1 MLKRFYISLYFSR
14 RFYWLF
20 VGIILVFV
28 VSYGVPFLFT
38 VGQLLLLFFAVVTV
52 LDYFV
57 LFLRKAPVPVRRDVG
72 DRMSNGDNNTVALQ
86 VKNDYPFPIRLRIID
101 ELPDQFQLRD
111 FSLYADLKA
120 GEVRALDYQLRPK
133 ERGEYVFYNI
143 NVFIKSPFGLLIR
156 RSIIE
161 AKTMVRVLPSYLALR
176 QYALLAASHNLAESG
191 IKRIRKLG
199 HSLEF
204 EQIKEY
210 VTGDDI
216 RSLNWKA
223 TARKG
228 GQLMVNTFTDEKSQ
242 QVYCLI
248 DKGRVMKMPFDGMS
262 LLDYAINAAL
272 VLSHVALIRQDKA
285 GLLTFGDQIG
295 TFLPADRKS
304 MQMSSILEILYNQ
317 QTRWQE
323 TDYEK
328 VYAMVRTRITQRS
341 LIVLFTNFES
351 LSGLERQMPYIRAIA
366 RRHLLLI
373 VFFENTGL
381 QQIRE
386 QEATDIEGVYVKT
399 IADKF
404 AYEKRLIVKELNQHG
419 IATIL
424 TAPEHLTIQTVNKYL
439 EIKARLAI

>member
-1 MLKRFYISLYFSR
+1 MIKKFYISLYFSR
-14 RFYWLF
+14 RFYWVF
-20 VGIILVFV
+20 VGIILLFV
-28 VSYGVPFLFT
+28 ISYGIPFLFT
-38 VGQLLLLFFAVVTV
+38 ISQLLLLFFAVVTI
-52 LDYFV
+52 LDYVV
-57 LFLRKAPVPVRRDVG
+57 LFLRKNPVPVQRG
-72 DRMSNGDNNTVALQ
+72 IADRMSNGDNNPVHLMVT
-86 VKNDYPFPIRLRIID
+86 NEYPFPIRLRIID
-101 ELPDQFQLRD
+101 ELPDQFQRRN
-111 FSLYADLKA
+111 FSLFADLKA
-120 GEVRALDYQLRPK
+120 GEVRQLDYQLRPT
-133 ERGEYVFYNI
+133 ERGEYVFHNI
-143 NVFIKSPFGLLIR
+143 NVFVKSPFRLLTR
-156 RSIIE
+156 RIIIAAE
-161 AKTMVRVLPSYLALR
+161 KTVRVLPSYLALR
-176 QYALLAASHNLAESG
+176 QYSLLAASNNLAESG
-191 IKRIRKLG
+191 SKRMRKLG

-262 LLDYAINAAL
+262 LLDYAVNAAL
-272 VLSHVALIRQDKA
+272 VVSQVALLRQDKA
-285 GLLTFGDQIG
+285 GLLTFGDAIG
-295 TFLPADRKS
+295 SFLPASRHS
-304 MQMSSILEILYNQ
+304 MQMIQVLETLYNQ

-323 TDYEK
+323 TDFEK
-328 VYAMVRTRITQRS
+328 VYATVRTRITQRS

-366 RRHLLLI
+366 RRHLLLV

-381 QQIRE
+381 RQLRE
-386 QEATDIEGVYVKT
+386 QEAEDIEGVYVKT

-404 AYEKRLIVKELNQHG
+404 AYEKRLIVKELNQVG

-424 TAPEHLTIQTVNKYL
+424 TAPEHLTVQTVNKYL

>member
-1 MLKRFYISLYFSR
+1 MLKRFYLSLYFSR

-20 VGIILVFV
+20 VGIILLFV
-28 VSYGVPFLFT
+28 VSYGIPFLFT
-38 VGQLLLLFFAVVTV
+38 VAQLLLLFFTLVTI
-52 LDYFV
+52 LDYMA
-57 LFLRKAPVPVRRDVG
+57 LFLRKNPAPVRREVT
-72 DRMSNGDNNTVALQ
+72 DRMSNGDNNPVKLQ
-86 VKNDYPFPIRLRIID
+86 LTNDYPFPVNLRVID
-101 ELPDQFQLRD
+101 ELPDQFQQRD
-111 FSLYADLKA
+111 LSFHAYLKG
-120 GEVRALDYQLRPK
+120 GESRELGYSLRPK
-133 ERGEYVFYNI
+133 ERGEYVFHNI

-156 RSIIE
+156 RTITE
-161 AKTMVRVLPSYLALR
+161 ATTTVRVLPSYLALR
-176 QYALLAASHNLAESG
+176 QYSLLAASDHLAESG

-228 GQLMVNTFTDEKSQ
+228 GQLMVNNFTDEKSQ

-272 VLSHVALIRQDKA
+272 ILSHVALIRQDKA

-295 TFLPADRKS
+295 TFLPAGRKS
-304 MQMSSILEILYNQ
+304 MQMTNILEILYNQ

-328 VYAMVRTRITQRS
+328 LYAMVRTRITQRS

-351 LSGLERQMPYIRAIA
+351 LSGLDRQMPYIRAMA
-366 RRHLLLI
+366 GRHLLLV

-381 QQIRE
+381 QQVQE
-386 QEATDIEGVYVKT
+386 QEAEDIEGVYVKT

-424 TAPEHLTIQTVNKYL
+424 TAPEHLTVQTVNKYL

>member
-1 MLKRFYISLYFSR
+1 MLKKFYISLYFSR
-14 RFYWLF
+14 RFYWVF
-20 VGIILVFV
+20 VGIILLFV
-28 VSYGVPFLFT
+28 VSYGIPFLYM

-52 LDYFV
+52 LDYIV
-57 LFLRKAPVPVRRDVG
+57 LFLRKNPVPVRREIA
-72 DRMSNGDNNTVALQ
+72 DRMSNGDNNPVRLQ
-86 VKNDYPFPIRLRIID
+86 VTNEYPFPVRLRIID
-101 ELPDQFQLRD
+101 ELPDQFQQRN

-120 GEVRALDYQLRPK
+120 GEVRRLDYQLRPT
-133 ERGEYVFYNI
+133 ERGEYVFHNI
-143 NVFIKSPFGLLIR
+143 NVFIKSPFRLLTR
-156 RSIIE
+156 RSIVPAE
-161 AKTMVRVLPSYLALR
+161 TTVRVLPSYLALR
-176 QYALLAASHNLAESG
+176 QYSLLAASNNLAESG
-191 IKRIRKLG
+191 TKRMRKLG

-262 LLDYAINAAL
+262 LLDYAVNASL
-272 VLSHVALIRQDKA
+272 VMSQVALLRQDKA
-285 GLLTFGDQIG
+285 GLLTFGDTIG
-295 TFLPADRKS
+295 TFLPASRHS
-304 MQMSSILEILYNQ
+304 MQMIHILETLYNQ

-323 TDYEK
+323 TDFEK
-328 VYAMVRTRITQRS
+328 LYATVRTRITQRS
-341 LIVLFTNFES
+341 LIILFTNFES

-366 RRHLLLI
+366 RRHLLLV

-381 QQIRE
+381 RQLRE
-386 QEATDIEGVYVKT
+386 QEAEDIEGVYVKT

-404 AYEKRLIVKELNQHG
+404 AYEKRLIVKELNQVG

-424 TAPEHLTIQTVNKYL
+424 TAPENLTVQTVNKYL